1 MRNLNKTGTA
11 VSIAMLSMMI
21 FAACSDHSLSEKNIV
36 PGASLRTASTAGGSS
51 DGTAAPSMPS
61 ASDVFAAEPVPDSPK
76 TAKGG
81 TDDMKKTLSTVA
93 EETQM
98 PLVGH
103 GNNHS
108 APDSASTA
116 STSAVVA
123 KAPPKKH

>member
-1 MRNLNKTGTA
+1 MRNLNKAGTA
-11 VSIAMLSMMI
+11 ASIALLSMT
-21 FAACSDHSLSEKNIV
+21 FAACSDHSLSEKNIM
-36 PGASLRTASTAGGSS
+36 PGASFRTASVAGGSS

-81 TDDMKKTLSTVA
+81 TDDMKKTLSTTA

-116 STSAVVA
+116 STSAAVPT
-123 KAPPKKH
+123 APPKKR

>member
-1 MRNLNKTGTA
+1 MRNLKKAGTA
-11 VSIAMLSMMI
+11 VSIAILSTMI
-21 FAACSDHSLSEKNIV
+21 FAACSDHSLSEKSIV
-36 PGASLRTASTAGGSS
+36 SGTPFRTASIAGGST

-61 ASDVFAAEPVPDSPK
+61 ASDVFAAEPVPVSPK
-76 TAKGG
+76 TTKGG
-81 TDDMKKTLSTVA
+81 TDDMKKTLSTTA

-116 STSAVVA
+116 SSSAAVTT
-123 KAPPKKH
+123 APPKKR